1 MAHLPIPFFQD
12 QKIFVAIQ
20 TPIVYLCAERLTT
33 MNEILLLKKYSNR
46 RLYDTEKSAYVTLDH
61 VMQAIRQGRRVAVA
75 DAKSGEDVTA
85 FILTQI
91 VLEESRKKNSL
102 LPVPLLHLLIQYGE
116 NVLSEFFQKYLG
128 QTIKNY
134 LSYKSMADDQ
144 YRKWLDLGM
153 DLSTMTKQS
162 LAVLPALQP
171 FFDLVHDPD
180 STPLKNKK

>member
-1 MAHLPIPFFQD
+1 MA
-12 QKIFVAIQ
+12 
-20 TPIVYLCAERLTT
+20 

-61 VMQAIRQGRRVAVA
+61 VMQAIRQGRRVTVV

-102 LPVPLLHLLIQYGE
+102 LPVPLLHLIIQYGE
-116 NVLSEFFQKYLG
+116 NVLSEFFEKYLE

-134 LSYKSMADDQ
+134 LSYKSTADDQ
-144 YRKWLDLGM
+144 YRKWLNLGM
-153 DLSTMTKQS
+153 DLSTLTKQS
-162 LAVLPALQP
+162 MAALPALRP
-171 FFDLVHDPD
+171 FFDSIHDPD
-180 STPLKNKK
+180 QPPLKDKK